1 MRILNPKKSSGSN
14 GISVSESGD
23 LSFDKAKKLRSSK
36 FAKLKASIDEMSF
49 SQSEGKQKEVKRG
62 VNSIRFKE
70 NRTSKQQNRSGKRF
84 NQNEL
89 SKTALSTDASS
100 EDLTKKEYNYLYQKG
115 IHLLSM
121 REHSVKEV
129 TTKLSAKSERLD
141 LVSAVVDELID
152 KDYLSNS
159 RFTES
164 YVRAK
169 QQRGFGPT
177 KIRNELSNKDIKNSM
192 IDNYLNASSAVWY
205 ENAQNQY
212 TKKYGDE
219 PISDYNSWTKRARFM
234 QSRGFTMEH
243 IHSTLP
249 PVESD

>member
-1 MRILNPKKSSGSN
+1 MRILNPKKSSGSSGVTVN
-14 GISVSESGD
+14 ESGD
-23 LSFDKAKKLRSSK
+23 LSFDKVQNSRADK
-36 FAKLKASIDEMSF
+36 FATLKASLA
-49 SQSEGKQKEVKRG
+49 EVTEIGDSVQYRKKSNKKVGNNYKSNKTHKAKKPGRRA
-62 VNSIRFKE
+62 VDA
-70 NRTSKQQNRSGKRF
+70 
-84 NQNEL
+84 NE
-89 SKTALSTDASS
+89 TPEQAR
-100 EDLTKKEYNYLYQKG
+100 KKEYSYLYQKG

-129 TTKLSAKSERLD
+129 STKLSAKSDRLD

-169 QQRGFGPT
+169 QLRGFGPT
-177 KIRNELSNKDIKNSM
+177 KIRSELSNKDIKNNM
-192 IDNYLNASSAVWY
+192 IEIYLDASSAVWY
-205 ENAQNQY
+205 DSAQNQY

-219 PISDYNSWTKRARFM
+219 PISDYNTWTKRARFM

-243 IHSTLP
+243 IHSTVP
-249 PVESD
+249 QVESN

>member
-1 MRILNPKKSSGSN
+1 MRILNPKKSSGSSGVTVN
-14 GISVSESGD
+14 ESGD
-23 LSFDKAKKLRSSK
+23 LSFSQQQKTKAQDSRADKL
-36 FAKLKASIDEMSF
+36 AKLKATLANENLVTVASDKEL
-49 SQSEGKQKEVKRG
+49 KQIKTKRP
-62 VNSIRFKE
+62 
-70 NRTSKQQNRSGKRF
+70 SKRRREYN
-84 NQNEL
+84 NPNE
-89 SKTALSTDASS
+89 SPEQVS
-100 EDLTKKEYNYLYQKG
+100 KKEYSYLYQKG

-141 LVSAVVDELID
+141 LVSAVIDELIE

-169 QQRGFGPT
+169 QQRGFGPS
-177 KIRNELSNKDIKNSM
+177 KIRNELSNKGIKNNM
-192 IDNYLNASSAVWY
+192 IESFLDAGSAVWY
-205 ENAQNQY
+205 DNAQNQY
-212 TKKYGDE
+212 AKKYGDQ
-219 PISDYNSWTKRARFM
+219 PISDYNTWTKRARFM